1 MKKSAYIIAAAAGVL
16 LAAYRCGAETEQ
28 QRQIILSGGSNAL
41 AEIVVPDAPTHCE
54 NYAAGFLKKYLDK
67 ASGANFAITRE
78 SAAGKGKP
86 AIYVGATNRAKAAL
100 PNFDPETA
108 DYDTAVLKTCGGD
121 IVVGGHKKRGTLYA
135 AAMFLEENIGV
146 RFWADDGICVP
157 QNGKI
162 AVGEIDKISAPAFQL
177 RKVDYKVGQNF
188 ELAAAL
194 KSSILPSTNP
204 ELRREIDEC
213 FAVSYHSAYKII
225 PPKKYFNEHPEW
237 FAKIGGKRVFEHA
250 QLCFTND
257 EMAAEFARNV
267 LAALEKRP
275 YARYVHVS
283 QNDWNGWC
291 ECAKCAAFEKAHG
304 DAHSAPILAF
314 ANKIAQAVEKKYP
327 DVKVVTFAYTYSRKP
342 PEGIVPRKNVW
353 IELCSI
359 ECDFAHPLETDTEY
373 GFTKDFVEWGK
384 ITDRITIW
392 DYTTCFKN
400 YQIPYPNFGVLAKNI
415 GFFKKNGAIGLF
427 EQSDQTNTA
436 GDFVRLRNWYLYKL
450 MWNPALDA
458 SALLD
463 EFLRGYYAPE
473 VAPLL
478 REYLDA
484 QTAAAERTNFALSCY
499 YTDTLTWMDCGTFGK
514 MRSAMKRALA
524 KARRLEKAAPEKY
537 RGLTDKIRR
546 ESLPIDYVAVL
557 NYAQLYAAAK
567 RTGTSVKLP
576 KNVESLAKSITE
588 RWLKFGTARINQ
600 HETRRQFEEFAA
612 ELPQIAKRQSEYV
625 AAKPDLSPSP
635 DLEKFGERGSV
646 AEIQEAEIDQC
657 NFARNVM
664 SRPVVYVKDPAASN
678 GWAAKLDANC
688 ERMRRFEINLRDTLV
703 KLKSPSGK
711 TGLRKFKV
719 YAFVRGLERQPPN
732 AELIAY
738 TFKKGTWNIY
748 MKHAQ
753 KYDVFGEDYKP
764 LYCGEI
770 ELDASRKDA
779 ASFLLWLRLEGV
791 KNFDDILLD
800 RVVIAAQ

>member
-1 MKKSAYIIAAAAGVL
+1 MKKAAYTIIAATGVF
-16 LAAYRCGAETEQ
+16 LAACGGGTKDA
-28 QRQIILSGGSNAL
+28 RPPQIVLSDGAT
-41 AEIVVPDAPTHCE
+41 ARTKIVVPDAPTHCE
-54 NYAAGFLKKYLDK
+54 TYAASFLKKYLDK
-67 ASGANFAITRE
+67 ASGADFAIIRE
-78 SAAGKGKP
+78 SAAEQGKP
-86 AIYVGATNRAKAAL
+86 AIYVGATKRSKAAL
-100 PNFDPETA
+100 PDFNPDTA
-108 DYDTAVLKTCGGD
+108 GYDTAVLKTYNGD
-121 IVVGGHKKRGTLYA
+121 VVIGGHKKRGTLYA
-135 AAMFLEENIGV
+135 AAMFLEENIGI

-157 QNGKI
+157 QKGKI
-162 AVGEIDKISAPAFQL
+162 AVGTIDKISAPAFQL

-194 KSSILPSTNP
+194 KSSVLPAANP

-213 FAVSYHSAYKII
+213 FAVSYHSAFKMI
-225 PPKKYFNEHPEW
+225 PPEKYFKEHPEW
-237 FAKIGGKRVFEHA
+237 FSEIGGKRVFEHA

-257 EMAAEFARNV
+257 EMAAEFSRNV

-291 ECAKCAAFEKAHG
+291 ECAKCSEFEKAHG
-304 DAHSAPILAF
+304 NAHSAPILAF
-314 ANKIAQAVEKKYP
+314 ANKIAKAVEKKYP
-327 DVKVVTFAYTYSRKP
+327 DTKVVTFAYTYSRKAP
-342 PEGIVPRKNVW
+342 KGIVPRENVW

-373 GFTKDFVEWGK
+373 GFTQDFAEWGK

-415 GFFKKNGAIGLF
+415 GFFKRNGAIGLF

-450 MWNPALDA
+450 MWNPALDP

-514 MRSAMKRALA
+514 MRSAMKRALE
-524 KARRLEKAAPEKY
+524 KARKLEKAAPEKY
-537 RGLTDKIRR
+537 RGLTEKISR

-557 NYAQLYAAAK
+557 NHAQLYAAAK
-567 RTGTSVKLP
+567 RAGTAVRLP
-576 KNVESLAKSITE
+576 EDIEGLAKSIAE
-588 RWLKFGTARINQ
+588 RWRHFGTARINQ
-600 HETRRQFEEFAA
+600 HETRGQFEEFAA
-612 ELPQIAKRQSEYV
+612 ELPQIARRQAEYV
-625 AAKPDLSPSP
+625 AAKPKLSPSP
-635 DLEKFGERGSV
+635 DLGKFGDSGSV

-678 GWAAKLDANC
+678 GWAAKLDAGC

-753 KYDVFGEDYKP
+753 KYDAFGDSYKP

-770 ELDASRKDA
+770 ELDTSRKDA
-779 ASFLLWLRLEGV
+779 SSFLLWLRLEGA
-791 KNFDDILLD
+791 KKFDDMLLD
-800 RVVIAAQ
+800 RIVIAAQ